1 MKFFYFIGLFLFL
14 TNLPAQFEKSLQD
27 DLKDF
32 KQEYATSQPVKTIQ
46 LDSIQ
51 IFDKDADG
59 IEQLHGLEINTYF
72 THGTGKRLAQTHEAY
87 TIAMAADTL
96 WTMGSVWIGKQI
108 NFTKQFFE
116 YDQANRLTQIVY
128 AMKDESN
135 ESYQLTGKQ
144 AFFYNSANDLIE
156 IKYYN
161 GYDVASGNFIYAYN
175 RIFTYQNGWL
185 IASIHAN
192 QSKET
197 FTYQN
202 NVLTEMHH
210 YYKSSPSDPWEE
222 KGKIIYTHD
231 GQNRSLTQ
239 QAFYR
244 DNNMWKGNYSIVYT
258 YQPNMLTAIRFDL
271 IVQPQGSY
279 VVQTDYKKV
288 WQFDNQ
294 GNVIQA
300 TNYYRFIGLGH
311 TQWSLQSAMQDT
323 YTFDLTV
330 TGAEI
335 AKPYH
340 KPLSYYPSVSRYNL
354 LKEANTHQKKLYFYT
369 TLSTNSLVDTNSFS
383 VNIFPNPV
391 KRMLQIQLTASGV
404 YTLYNLQG
412 QEVQSGRW
420 LKLANTLDLSSIH
433 SGIYFL
439 SIQSGQKTHIRKI
452 IKL

>member
-1 MKFFYFIGLFLFL
+1 MKFLYFIGLFIFI
-14 TNLPAQFEKSLQD
+14 TNLPAQFEKNMLD

-32 KQEYATSQPVKTIQ
+32 KQEYAASQPIKTVQ

-116 YDQANRLTQIVY
+116 YDQANRLTQIIY
-128 AMKDESN
+128 AVKNDIN
-135 ESYQLTGKQ
+135 DFYQFTGKESY
-144 AFFYNSANDLIE
+144 FYNTDNNLIE
-156 IKYYN
+156 IKYY
-161 GYDVASGNFIYAYN
+161 GYNNASGNFVYSFN
-175 RIFTYQNGWL
+175 RIFTYQNGQL

-197 FTYQN
+197 YTYHN

-210 YYKSSPSDPWEE
+210 YYRSSTSNPWED
-222 KGKIIYTHD
+222 KNKTIYTYD
-231 GQNRSLTQ
+231 GQNRLLTQ
-239 QAFYR
+239 DAFYR
-244 DNNMWKGNYSIVYT
+244 DNNIWKGNYSIEYT
-258 YQPNMLTAIRFDL
+258 YQPHTLTAIRYDL
-271 IVQPQGSY
+271 IIQPQDSY

-294 GNVIQA
+294 ENVIQS

-311 TQWSLQSAMQDT
+311 TQWSLQSAMPDT
-323 YTFDLTV
+323 YILDLTI

-354 LKEANTHQKKLYFYT
+354 LREANTHQKKLYFYT

-391 KRMLQIQLTASGV
+391 KHSLQIQLSGQGA
-404 YTLYNLQG
+404 YSLFNLHG
-412 QEVQSGRW
+412 QEVLSGRL
-420 LKLANTLDLSSIH
+420 LKPANTLDLSNIH

-439 SIQSGQKTHIRKI
+439 NIYSGQKIYIQKI
-452 IKL
+452 IKQ